1 VIRDELLSQGVVIQD
16 TPRGTRW
23 TLQI

>member
-1 VIRDELLSQGVVIQD
+1 ELLAQGVVIQD